1 MRIFPEDVEER
12 ARNHERLRDWRLAGL
27 LAADKAAEA
36 SALAGEAPAHA
47 AWPLR
52 ILLFGFAALALG
64 AFSALMLKDLKG
76 RVDSALVAWGL
87 AAAAIATAEIAII
100 RRMKVRRF
108 GAEEALVM
116 GAVILFAYG
125 AERLCLNGSRW
136 HFSLM
141 IFSSTLALGA
151 GAAYLRYGYRLASFG
166 AVVALGLL
174 VGSFEYGE
182 NTTRVLLAGVYAA
195 LLASATWWPD
205 LPRRERERLELV
217 RFLLAL
223 SIPLFLNLRLDGLV
237 RSWHPVPVT
246 DAFGLA
252 TLAAIFIIPL
262 LWLAWGARDRSRTIL
277 WAGGI
282 SLLVAQCSIKPYLGL
297 RRNAWDPA
305 VLGLEFML
313 VALAL
318 KRWLDAGPG
327 GRRGAYSSEAL
338 GESGPGA
345 AAGLLASAVAASPSS
360 APASP
365 DRPQG
370 GGGTAGGGGASGGY

>member
-12 ARNHERLRDWRLAGL
+12 ALNHERLRDWRLAGL

-52 ILLFGFAALALG
+52 ILLFGFAALALA

-87 AAAAIATAEIAII
+87 AAASVAAAEIVII

-108 GAEEALVM
+108 GAEEALVT
-116 GAVILFAYG
+116 GAVFLLAYG

-141 IFSSTLALGA
+141 IFSATAALGA

-166 AVVALGLL
+166 AVVALGAL

-182 NTTRVLLAGVYAA
+182 NTTRVLLAALYAV
-195 LLASATWWPD
+195 LLAAATWWPD

-237 RSWHPVPVT
+237 QSWRPAPAT

-252 TLAAIFIIPL
+252 TFAAIFVIPL
-262 LWLAWGARDRSRTIL
+262 IWLAWGARDRSRTIL

-282 SLLVAQCSIKPYLGL
+282 GLLVAQCSIKPYLGL
-297 RRNAWDPA
+297 KRNAWDPA
-305 VLGLEFML
+305 VLGLELMIA
-313 VALAL
+313 ALAL

-338 GESGPGA
+338 GDSSPGA
-345 AAGLLASAVAASPSS
+345 AAGLIASAIAASPSS
-360 APASP
+360 SPAAQ
-365 DRPQG
+365 DRPKG
-370 GGGTAGGGGASGGY
+370 GGGSFGGGGASGGY

>member
-12 ARNHERLRDWRLAGL
+12 ARNHERLRDWRSAGL

-52 ILLFGFAALALG
+52 ILLFGFAALAL
-64 AFSALMLKDLKG
+64 AALSALMLKDLKG
-76 RVDSALVAWGL
+76 RVDSALVAWII
-87 AAAAIATAEIAII
+87 AAAAVATAELLII
-100 RRMKVRRF
+100 QRMKVRRF
-108 GAEEALVM
+108 GAEEALIT
-116 GAVILFAYG
+116 GAVVLLAYG

-136 HFSLM
+136 HFSMM
-141 IFSSTLALGA
+141 IFSSMLALGA

-195 LLASATWWPD
+195 LLAAATWWPD

-223 SIPLFLNLRLDGLV
+223 SIPLFLNLRLDGLLQ
-237 RSWHPVPVT
+237 SWRNSPLT

-262 LWLAWGARDRSRTIL
+262 VWLAWGARDRSRTIL

-282 SLLVAQCSIKPYLGL
+282 GLLVAQCSIKPYLGL
-297 RRNAWDPA
+297 KRNAWDPA
-305 VLGLEFML
+305 VLGLELMIL
-313 VALAL
+313 ALAL
-318 KRWLDAGPG
+318 KRWLDTGPG

-338 GESGPGA
+338 GDSGPGA
-345 AAGLLASAVAASPSS
+345 AAGLLASVVAASPS
-360 APASP
+360 AQPHAQ

-370 GGGTAGGGGASGGY
+370 GGGSFGGGGASGGY